1 MKNLIFAVLFLFSFS
16 SLAAISIVSD
26 LDDTIKIT
34 QSDGDLTDYVGDT
47 VFTGIPEFFKGTKD
61 YSNELHI
68 LSASPSVIRAKIK
81 HVLKKRGITYQNLVL
96 RNRLSEDKFDYKV
109 RSLKKIMDASSDDFI
124 FLGDDLGK
132 DPEAYAEIKRLY
144 PNRVL
149 EIYIHIIN
157 GRKLV
162 EGVTPYWTSF
172 DLFIKEFDEGR
183 MSPGWLEMGWRKMM
197 EEKSFNLIF
206 PKKAQCPTAV
216 TVWEWQ
222 LRTLFQAEARELMN
236 RMTSICQ
243 LRQSVKILP

>member
-1 MKNLIFAVLFLFSFS
+1 MKNLTYVVLFLFSFS
-16 SLAAISIVSD
+16 SIASISIVSD

-81 HVLKKRGITYQNLVL
+81 LGLKKRGIDYQNLVL
-96 RNRLSEDKFDYKV
+96 RSRLSEDKFNYKV
-109 RSLKKIMDASSDDFI
+109 KALKKIMDSSSDDFI

-144 PNRVL
+144 PSRVL
-149 EIYIHIIN
+149 EIYIHVIN

-172 DLFIKEFDEGR
+172 DLFLKEFDEGR
-183 MSPGWLEMGWRKMM
+183 MSPGWLEMGWRKIM

-222 LRTLFQAEARELMN
+222 LRTLYQSEARELMN
-236 RMTSICQ
+236 RMAAICQ
-243 LRQSVKILP
+243 LRQSVKFLP